1 VEHVGVMG
9 GVAGE
14 ASEAGSLAG
23 DGTGGLGKH
32 MLDIEI

>member
-1 VEHVGVMG
+1 MEHAGVVG
-9 GVAGE
+9 GV

-23 DGTGGLGKH
+23 DGTGVLGKH